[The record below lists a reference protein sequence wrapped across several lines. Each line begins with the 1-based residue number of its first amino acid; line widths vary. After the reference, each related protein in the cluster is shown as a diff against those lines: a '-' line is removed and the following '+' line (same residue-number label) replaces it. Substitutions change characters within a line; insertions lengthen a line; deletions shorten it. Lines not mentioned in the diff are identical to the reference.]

1 MTFSS
6 VVPCNLRNK
15 STYPQECSEYPTCFF
30 IGYLYFSVN
39 QNPQNSSDDSSE
51 TIPRKFR
58 YTTKANTIPN
68 MKRAQIHQ
76 DLEKIIR
83 HDNVVTFLAPSSNTI
98 TPVEFN
104 IYKDANLVHELTR
117 VEYDGKKKYRF
128 VDEDINPKEKHSYF
142 IIADYGDFVISK
154 VVKAKKI
161 NKNKQKN
168 RSDRK
173 CQPSRRKSI
182 S

>member
-1 MTFSS
+1 
-6 VVPCNLRNK
+6 
-15 STYPQECSEYPTCFF
+15 
-30 IGYLYFSVN
+30 
-39 QNPQNSSDDSSE
+39 
-51 TIPRKFR
+51 
-58 YTTKANTIPN
+58 